1 MAQRLI
7 MPLNQCRIT
16 AGIYNANYKKQFG
29 WTHFGLDMTDKNRK
43 DYTIWGSGN
52 GEITHCGWH
61 KSGGNVIVAVYKN
74 CELPDGR
81 VMDIAMRYYHLDKIY
96 VKVGDKI
103 TKDTKLGLY
112 GNTGTSSGSHLHLE
126 TDSDTKYPNYTPQ
139 MGKSGNNNVLR
150 AGNDKTLLHPAKVL
164 WVKTT
169 APDNQSVSDSG
180 FDTVAKSDLAFKT
193 TTKC

>member
-1 MAQRLI
+1 MK
-7 MPLNQCRIT
+7 
-16 AGIYNANYKKQFG
+16 AG
-29 WTHFGLDMTDKNRK
+29 
-43 DYTIWGSGN
+43 
-52 GEITHCGWH
+52 
-61 KSGGNVIVAVYKN
+61 
-74 CELPDGR
+74 
-81 VMDIAMRYYHLDKIY
+81 
-96 VKVGDKI
+96 
-103 TKDTKLGLY
+103 
-112 GNTGTSSGSHLHLE
+112 GTSSFTKSASSELRLMVKIK
-126 TDSDTKYPNYTPQ
+126 DADVKYPNYTPQ